1 MKPMTRLMELTQL
14 WFPSDIDLHKI
25 AYRLVIACRTA
36 TCTAPVF
43 ESEWN

>member
-1 MKPMTRLMELTQL
+1 MKPMTRLVEPTHL

-25 AYRLVIACRTA
+25 AYRLVM
-36 TCTAPVF
+36 F